1 MSNEVI
7 NQAPSV
13 ERAKELEQQAKEGLK
28 QLKAGQERAITAC
41 HKMRDTKAY
50 SALGFD
56 SYYAWGESTL
66 NLKKSRLNE
75 LALAGEVQQEL
86 LTGVAGNIQ
95 IPDTPDTF
103 EPPNVP
109 ENNIPAADFSEPE
122 PEDEANKEQ
131 ASGSLSDQLIKPIFS
146 SSELSDISTP
156 QLVALAKAPKG
167 ERLAV
172 LDKAADEAKA
182 EDKPITTSII
192 KDAVKAS
199 VKPVEPSADE
209 KAAAIK
215 KHHRSAMGKVS
226 KLGETLRGLD
236 TTHVSSEDV
245 ASWKTYLDDVKE
257 SILVLEKAR
266 RNRSKPLDFG
276 INVWVFW
283 SWLSFSGNQI
293 LVAHCELAFWL
304 LK

>member
-7 NQAPSV
+7 NQIPTV
-13 ERAKELEQQAKEGLK
+13 ERAKELELQAKEGLN
-28 QLKAGQERAITAC
+28 QSKAGQDKAITAC

-50 SALGFD
+50 GALGFD

-66 NLKKSRLNE
+66 NLKKTRLNE

-86 LTGVAGNIQ
+86 LTGVVANVKL
-95 IPDTPDTF
+95 PDTPDSF
-103 EPPNVP
+103 EHPNAP
-109 ENNIPAADFSEPE
+109 EDNTPAIDSSEPE
-122 PEDEANKEQ
+122 SEDEVNKKQ
-131 ASGSLSDQLIKPIFS
+131 ASDSLSVQPVKLVFS

-172 LDKAADEAKA
+172 LDKAAVEAKA
-182 EDKPITTSII
+182 EDKLVTTSTI
-192 KDAVKAS
+192 KDAVKALA
-199 VKPVEPSADE
+199 KPAEPSADE

-236 TTHVSSEDV
+236 TSLISSEEV
-245 ASWKTYLDDVKE
+245 VSWKTYLDDVKE
-257 SILVLEKAR
+257 SILVLEK
-266 RNRSKPLDFG
+266 
-276 INVWVFW
+276 
-283 SWLSFSGNQI
+283 
-293 LVAHCELAFWL
+293 ELGYE
-304 LK
+304 